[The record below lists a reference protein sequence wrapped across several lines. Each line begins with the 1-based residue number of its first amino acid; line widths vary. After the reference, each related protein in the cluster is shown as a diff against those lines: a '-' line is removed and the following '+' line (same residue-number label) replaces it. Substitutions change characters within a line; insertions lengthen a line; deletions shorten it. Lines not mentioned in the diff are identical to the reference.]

1 MEEIEVYN
9 EVFEFW
15 VPGVGLTGER
25 ANMVGRAKG
34 VLTLVCVKE
43 ALIFLPNRVGRG
55 TLQPDYYLFFKWQ
68 RSIDLAALEY
78 DVSLSPSVLQ

>member
-34 VLTLVCVKE
+34 VLTPVCVKE
-43 ALIFLPNRVGRG
+43 A
-55 TLQPDYYLFFKWQ
+55 
-68 RSIDLAALEY
+68 
-78 DVSLSPSVLQ
+78 